1 MINITYAITVCNE
14 LEEITKLV
22 DFLKDRIKKDDEILI
37 QYDETSVTDA
47 IRSYLTILSQLHTNT
62 IKVIGYPLNND
73 FASFK
78 NNIKDNAN
86 GIFIFQIDADEIP
99 SEDLM
104 ENIKDI
110 IEYNKDVDLFFV
122 PRINTVEG
130 LTKQHIKK
138 WKWNVN
144 ELGWV
149 NFPDYQ
155 TRLYR
160 RTSEIQWQGK
170 VHERI
175 VGYNTL
181 SVLPQEEQ
189 YCLYHHKQIER
200 QERQNDYYDT
210 ISDRIGT
217 TSTKGINPNINWFSS
232 E

>member
-1 MINITYAITVCNE
+1 MINVTYAITVCNE

-22 DFLKDRIKKDDEILI
+22 DFLKNKIDKDDEILI
-37 QYDETSVTDA
+37 QYDENSTTKPVKD
-47 IRSYLTILSQLHTNT
+47 YLTIISQLHNSN
-62 IKVIGYPLNND
+62 IKVISYPLNND

-78 NNIKDNAN
+78 NNLKDNAK

-130 LTKQHIKK
+130 LTKEHIKK
-138 WKWNVN
+138 WKWQVN

-200 QERQNDYYDT
+200 QEKQNDYYDT
-210 ISDRIGT
+210 I
-217 TSTKGINPNINWFSS
+217 
-232 E
+232 

>member
-1 MINITYAITVCNE
+1 MYSNKNTMINITYAITVCNE

-78 NNIKDNAN
+78 NNIKNNAN

-99 SEDLM
+99 SEYLV
-104 ENIKDI
+104 ENLSEF
-110 IEYNKDVDLFFV
+110 IEFNKDVDLFFV

-130 LTKQHIKK
+130 LTQKHIKK

-144 ELGWV
+144 DRGWV

-155 TRLYR
+155 TRIYR
-160 RTSEIQWQGK
+160 RTSEIEWVGK

-181 SVLPQEEQ
+181 SILPAEEQ
-189 YCLYHHKQIER
+189 YCLYHPKQIER
-200 QERQNDYYDT
+200 QERQNAYYDT
-210 ISDRIGT
+210 I
-217 TSTKGINPNINWFSS
+217 
-232 E
+232 

>member
-1 MINITYAITVCNE
+1 MYSNKNTMNNITYAITVCNE

-47 IRSYLTILSQLHTNT
+47 IRSYLIILSQLHTNT

-78 NNIKDNAN
+78 NNIKNNAN

-99 SEDLM
+99 SEYLV
-104 ENIKDI
+104 ENLSEF
-110 IEYNKDVDLFFV
+110 IEFNKDVDLFFV

-130 LTKQHIKK
+130 LTQKHIKK

-144 ELGWV
+144 DRGWV

-155 TRLYR
+155 TRIYR
-160 RTSEIQWQGK
+160 RTSEIEWVGK

-181 SVLPQEEQ
+181 SILPAEEQ
-189 YCLYHHKQIER
+189 YCLYHPKQIER
-200 QERQNDYYDT
+200 QERQNAYYDT
-210 ISDRIGT
+210 I
-217 TSTKGINPNINWFSS
+217 
-232 E
+232 

>member
-1 MINITYAITVCNE
+1 MINVTYAITVCNE
-14 LEEITKLV
+14 LEEITKLI
-22 DFLKDRIKKDDEILI
+22 DFLKNKIDKDDEILI
-37 QYDETSVTDA
+37 QYDENSATKPVKD
-47 IRSYLTILSQLHTNT
+47 YLTIISQLHNSN
-62 IKVIGYPLNND
+62 IKVISYPLNND

-78 NNIKDNAN
+78 NNLKDNAR

-99 SEDLM
+99 SEHLM

-122 PRINTVEG
+122 PRVNTVDG
-130 LTKQHIKK
+130 LTKEHIKK
-138 WKWNVN
+138 WKWQVN

-189 YCLYHHKQIER
+189 YCLYHHKKIER
-200 QERQNDYYDT
+200 QEKQNDYYDT
-210 ISDRIGT
+210 I
-217 TSTKGINPNINWFSS
+217 
-232 E
+232 